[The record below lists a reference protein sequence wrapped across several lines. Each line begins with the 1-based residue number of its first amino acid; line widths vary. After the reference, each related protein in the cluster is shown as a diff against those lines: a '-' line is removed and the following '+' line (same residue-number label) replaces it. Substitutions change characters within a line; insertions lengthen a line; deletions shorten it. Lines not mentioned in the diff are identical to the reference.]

1 MWWLR
6 GYLWTPFLSDCFTS
20 EWNIRYN
27 KSKTIR
33 SDSSLIAIPVPDAS
47 EILVA
52 ENNNGAYIW
61 RVEKY
66 TKEENQTFIFVDL
79 YDFDLNASDR
89 KFDFILTQII
99 KSNPTA
105 PKNQYALLPIKTT
118 KVLWRSENWV
128 MPHILLTSDAKAGI
142 GNNFMAIIGNN
153 TRFTVANS
161 SIIRYNLKNFY
172 DIIRVALAFFF
183 VLRYNCK

>member
-1 MWWLR
+1 MMDMIDITPYIHEYRGTVMPLWQSLAHYKTQEYDWDLCDSFADICERLFFLIVLR
-6 GYLWTPFLSDCFTS
+6 PNGIFGITKAKQYDQIPAG
-20 EWNIRYN
+20 IP
-27 KSKTIR
+27 
-33 SDSSLIAIPVPDAS
+33 SLIAIPVPDAS

-89 KFDFILTQII
+89 KFDFILTQTI

-118 KVLWRSENWV
+118 KVLWVSEN
-128 MPHILLTSDAKAGI
+128 
-142 GNNFMAIIGNN
+142 
-153 TRFTVANS
+153 
-161 SIIRYNLKNFY
+161 
-172 DIIRVALAFFF
+172 
-183 VLRYNCK
+183 

>member
-1 MWWLR
+1 
-6 GYLWTPFLSDCFTS
+6 
-20 EWNIRYN
+20 
-27 KSKTIR
+27 
-33 SDSSLIAIPVPDAS
+33 
-47 EILVA
+47 
-52 ENNNGAYIW
+52 
-61 RVEKY
+61 
-66 TKEENQTFIFVDL
+66 
-79 YDFDLNASDR
+79 
-89 KFDFILTQII
+89 
-99 KSNPTA
+99 
-105 PKNQYALLPIKTT
+105 
-118 KVLWRSENWV
+118 